1 MISVLIIAKNE
12 EDVIGD
18 AIKSVRELADEV
30 VVIDGG
36 SEDKT
41 VEIAEKLN
49 ARVVKNKFKDFSDQR
64 NLAAS
69 VAKGDI
75 LFYLDSDEQATP
87 EFIKELKERIDL
99 NPDAAG
105 FYVHRKTFYYG
116 KDWHFE
122 DRVER
127 VFHKRKLKEWYGV
140 VHETPKV
147 DGELVDIFEPILH
160 YTHRNFEQMIAK
172 TNEWSEYEAE
182 LRFRSHHPKM
192 NIWRFPRV
200 MITAFFGSYFSGGG
214 WRNGTAGIV
223 EATYQMYSMFLTYAK
238 LWELQNKMANN

>member
-1 MISVLIIAKNE
+1 MISVLIIALNE
-12 EDVIGD
+12 EDVIED
-18 AIKSVRELADEV
+18 AIKSVKGFAGEV
-30 VVIDGG
+30 VVVDGG
-36 SEDKT
+36 SQDKT
-41 VEIAEKLN
+41 VELAEKLG
-49 ARVVKNKFKDFSDQR
+49 ARVVKNKFKNFSDQR

-87 EFIKELKERIDL
+87 DFLNELKERIEL
-99 NPDAAG
+99 NPDLAG
-105 FYVHRKTFYYG
+105 FFIRRKTFYYG

-122 DRVER
+122 DKVQRI
-127 VFHKRKLKEWYGV
+127 FLKSKLKEWYGI

-147 DGELVDIFEPILH
+147 DGELGDVFEPILH

-182 LRFRSHHPKM
+182 LRLKAGHPKM
-192 NIWRFPRV
+192 NLFRFIRV
-200 MITAFFGSYFSGGG
+200 MITAFLGSYFSGGG

-238 LWELQNKMANN
+238 LWEKQATKS